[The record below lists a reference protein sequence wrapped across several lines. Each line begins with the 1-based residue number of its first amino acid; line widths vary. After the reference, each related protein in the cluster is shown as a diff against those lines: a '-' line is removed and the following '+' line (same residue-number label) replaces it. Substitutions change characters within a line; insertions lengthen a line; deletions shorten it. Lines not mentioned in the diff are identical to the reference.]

1 VISFLFDLLF
11 FIFRDLIDDPGNK
24 LQQRVRLAS
33 FASAAMPHLLILAL
47 LTVAYGGP
55 FGNRHPCS
63 ILFSSLPRKELAGV
77 ALGSRTRIVRH
88 TASSRP
94 ERP

>member
-1 VISFLFDLLF
+1 MISFLFHLLF
-11 FIFRDLIDDPGNK
+11 FIFHDLIDDPGNK

-55 FGNRHPCS
+55 FENRHPCS
-63 ILFSSLPRKELAGV
+63 SLSPPSPGKNSPV
-77 ALGSRTRIVRH
+77 
-88 TASSRP
+88 
-94 ERP
+94 